1 MREFTILDQNSEPII
16 ITRYGEFTCGILELA
31 GFYVVNVATCRDG
44 HSYTAAVYRDVQE
57 AAEAV
62 AALKDFALNPPKS
75 LEAFAFS
82 GEREDPVTA
91 LELAEAL
98 K

>member
-1 MREFTILDQNSEPII
+1 MRQFTILDQTSEPQVA
-16 ITRYGEFTCGILELA
+16 TRYGEFACSILELA
-31 GFYVVNVATCRDG
+31 GFYVVSVATCRDG
-44 HSYTAAVYRDVQE
+44 HSYTAAIYRDVQE

-62 AALKDFALNPPKS
+62 AALKDFALNPPKNI
-75 LEAFAFS
+75 EAFAFS
-82 GEREDPVTA
+82 GSEDPVTA

>member
-1 MREFTILDQNSEPII
+1 MRQFTILDQDNEPIVA
-16 ITRYGEFTCGILELA
+16 TRYGEFTCGILELA

-44 HSYTAAVYRDVQE
+44 HSYTAAIYRDVKE

-62 AALKDFALNPPKS
+62 AMLKDFALNPPKGI
-75 LEAFAFS
+75 EAFAFS
-82 GEREDPVTA
+82 GSEDPVTA

>member
-44 HSYTAAVYRDVQE
+44 HSYTGGVYRDVKE

-62 AALKDFALNPPKS
+62 TALKDFALNPPKGI
-75 LEAFAFS
+75 EAFAFS
-82 GEREDPVTA
+82 GSEDPVTA

>member
-1 MREFTILDQNSEPII
+1 M
-16 ITRYGEFTCGILELA
+16 ELA

-44 HSYTAAVYRDVQE
+44 HSYTAAVYRDVKE
-57 AAEAV
+57 AAEDV
-62 AALKDFALNPPKS
+62 AMLKDFALNPPKGI
-75 LEAFAFS
+75 EAFKFC
-82 GEREDPVTA
+82 EREAPVTA

>member
-1 MREFTILDQNSEPII
+1 MREFTILDQDNEPIVV
-16 ITRYGEFTCGILELA
+16 TRYGEFTCGILELA
-31 GFYVVNVATCRDG
+31 GFFVVSVATCRDG
-44 HSYTAAVYRDVQE
+44 HSYTVAVYRDVKE

-62 AALKDFALNPPKS
+62 AALKDFALNPPKGI
-75 LEAFAFS
+75 EAFAFS
-82 GEREDPVTA
+82 GGDDPVTA